1 MKLSQIFK
9 TEPSSLTFLSID
21 SMLWVD
27 FLDILKTLQ
36 YTRIAANPRKKYT
49 EAQLAECERAW
60 TALQDEVFLLEDT
73 ADARAFIKKSMD
85 RTILSARIR
94 LIEADANTLVWFGNH
109 EEFFATNGRSEDWVR
124 GIQKIYAMIKDHDSR
139 IKLQYFEPIQAN
151 LKTLE
156 RVVASLIN
164 EYNTKHKDVEDKTS
178 KKERSLDYEVHQIN
192 VICPGIGLVAKTMT
206 CSQWIEAKKLA
217 KELSKP
223 TSKPE

>member
-9 TEPSSLTFLSID
+9 TEPSSLTFLSIN

-36 YTRIAANPRKKYT
+36 YTRMVANPKKSYS
-49 EAQLAECERAW
+49 EAQLAECEKAW
-60 TALQDEVFLLEDT
+60 TSLQDEVFLLEDT
-73 ADARAFIKKSMD
+73 PESRALIRKSMD

-94 LIEADANTLVWFGNH
+94 LIEADANTLVWFGNLK
-109 EEFFATNGRSEDWVR
+109 EFFTSNGHSEEWINGV
-124 GIQKIYAMIKDHDSR
+124 QKIYAMVKEHDSR
-139 IKLQYFEPIQAN
+139 IKLQYFEPIQVN

-164 EYNTKHKDVEDKTS
+164 EYNTKHKDVHDKTA

-223 TSKPE
+223 TPKTE